1 MSKSAIKLVIAGL
14 LTVVGF
20 FGVGV
25 LYTLFIKEYDAF
37 GKVVATLG
45 AFAVV
50 ALYYLRLKKKSPEVI
65 QEMVIEQKDER
76 EIMIREKAGHT
87 TLLVLFACMFIL
99 SGLGYLTDNLILLLA
114 SGGSY
119 LLGLIIYIST
129 MTYYKRKL

>member
-25 LYTLFIKEYDAF
+25 LYTLFIKEYDDF

-65 QEMVIEQKDER
+65 QEMVIEQKD
-76 EIMIREKAGHT
+76 
-87 TLLVLFACMFIL
+87 
-99 SGLGYLTDNLILLLA
+99 
-114 SGGSY
+114 
-119 LLGLIIYIST
+119 
-129 MTYYKRKL
+129 